1 MAAIR
6 SPILVSEIRDE
17 HDVVQVRQRAR
28 QIAALL
34 GFDMQDQT
42 RIATAVSE
50 IARNACFYA
59 RGGKVEYWLE
69 TNGGNYFE
77 IRVID
82 TGGGIKDLD
91 NVLSG
96 GYKSKTGM
104 GIGILGSKR
113 LMDGFSIESS
123 AKGVVV
129 VLKKALPARTLPIPK
144 TRIGEITAQLAM
156 QPPASPLDEVK
167 QQNRELIQALEA
179 LRARQEELAN
189 LNRELEDTNRGV
201 VALYAELDEKADHL
215 QRANEVKTRFL
226 ADMTHEFRT
235 PLNSI
240 LSLSRLLLDRIDGP
254 LNVEQERQVA
264 LIRKSADTLSELVN
278 DLLDLAKVEAGKIV
292 VKAHSF
298 QLDDLFAALR
308 GMLKPLLAANTSVRL
323 IIEDVS
329 ELPELE
335 TDEGKLS
342 QILRNFISNALKYTE
357 RGEVRVS
364 ARREG
369 AHAVFAVE
377 DTGVGIAREDQA
389 RIFEEF
395 TQIDSPLQK
404 RHRGTGLGLPLARK
418 LAELLGG
425 RVWVESEPGVGSTFY
440 ASVPMQYAGPRAA
453 RYDVKGVRDANRQS
467 ILVIEDRGEEAIV
480 YNKCLE
486 HLGYQP
492 WVARDLKTAR
502 HILNRIQPDAIIAD
516 ILLDGEHSWDFIS
529 EIKADAGTAYI
540 PIIVVTVL
548 DGEKRA
554 LALGASAFMN
564 KPIECDWLAR
574 RLEDVLARSAKK
586 ILLVDDDASA
596 RYVTRSLLPSNEYT
610 VLECAEGSAALRLAK
625 RWRPNCIVLDL
636 MMPDQNGFDI
646 LRELKT
652 DSDTLTIPVVVHTAN
667 RLSAEERQILQH
679 AGVALFPKEHA
690 TGAREEAM
698 AAFLRAMHAAGLRSE
713 ADTEATGGN

>member
-1 MAAIR
+1 MR

-17 HDVVQVRQRAR
+17 HDVVLVRQRAR
-28 QIAALL
+28 QIATLL
-34 GFDMQDQT
+34 GFDTQEQT

-50 IARNACFYA
+50 IARNAYVYA
-59 RGGKVEYWLE
+59 RGGKAEYWVE
-69 TNGGNYFE
+69 SNGVHNFE
-77 IRVID
+77 IRIGD
-82 TGGGIKDLD
+82 SGKGIKDLD
-91 NVLSG
+91 TILSG
-96 GYKSKTGM
+96 GYQSKTGM

-113 LMDGFSIESS
+113 LMDGFSIEST
-123 AKGVVV
+123 AAGVRV
-129 VLKKALPARTLPIPK
+129 VLTKTLPARSLPITK
-144 TRIGEITAQLAM
+144 ARISEIVGQLAM

-167 QQNRELIQALEA
+167 QQNRELLQALDA
-179 LRARQEELAN
+179 LRARQDELAN

-254 LNVEQERQVA
+254 LNLEQERQVA
-264 LIRKSADTLSELVN
+264 LIRKSADALSELVN

-292 VKAHSF
+292 VKAQPF
-298 QLDDLFAALR
+298 QIDDLFAALR
-308 GMLKPLLAANTSVRL
+308 GMLKPLLAANSSVRL
-323 IIEDVS
+323 IIEEARDV
-329 ELPELE
+329 PELE
-335 TDEGKLS
+335 TDEGKVS
-342 QILRNFISNALKYTE
+342 QILRNFMSNALKYTE

-364 ARREG
+364 ARRDG
-369 AHAVFAVE
+369 AQVVFAVE

-395 TQIDSPLQK
+395 TQVDSPLQK

-425 RVWVESEPGVGSTFY
+425 RAWVESEPGVGSTFY
-440 ASVPMQYAGPRAA
+440 ASIPMQYNGPRAA
-453 RYDVKGVRDANRQS
+453 RYDVKGVRDATRTS
-467 ILVIEDRGEEAIV
+467 VLVIEDRGEEAIV

-502 HILNRIQPDAIIAD
+502 HILTRIQPDVVIAD
-516 ILLDGEHSWDFIS
+516 VMVDGEPSWDFIS
-529 EIKADAGTAYI
+529 EIKADSGTAYI

-554 LALGASAFMN
+554 LALGANAFMQ
-564 KPIECDWLAR
+564 KPIDCTALAR
-574 RLEDVLARSAKK
+574 RLEDVLARSSRK
-586 ILLVDDDASA
+586 ILLVDDNASA
-596 RYVTRSLLPSNEYT
+596 RYVTRALLPSDAYT
-610 VLECAEGSAALRLAK
+610 VLECSEGTDAFRLAK
-625 RWRPNCIVLDL
+625 RWQPNCIVLDL

-646 LRELKT
+646 LRQLKT
-652 DSDTLTIPVVVHTAN
+652 DNETATIPVVVHTAN
-667 RLSAEERQILQH
+667 RLSPEERQMLKH
-679 AGVALFPKEHA
+679 AGVALFPKDSVV
-690 TGAREEAM
+690 GAREEVM
-698 AAFLRAMHAAGLRSE
+698 AALLKAMHAAGMRG
-713 ADTEATGGN
+713 DT